1 MAEDSNTQGD
11 EVYQPQNGDQR
22 AEYQPDMENALDE
35 PDADQ
40 RLDEGYDTPD
50 RPRAVSRHGTT
61 AAEQREGETLDQRL
75 AQETPDVGQDGTD
88 SGPHPEPLPGDTVGR
103 LAPVEDD
110 PRRSID
116 VLAHDVGADGGAES
130 AEEAAMHVVGRNR
143 APEPR
148 EHARREQAPR
158 REEQEPFPGGTP

>member
-1 MAEDSNTQGD
+1 MADDSNTQGD

-40 RLDEGYDTPD
+40 SLDEGYQTPD

-75 AQETPDVGQDGTD
+75 AQETPDVGQGGPD
-88 SGPHPEPLPGDTVGR
+88 SGPHPEPLPHDTVGR
-103 LAPVEDD
+103 LAPVQDD

-116 VLAHDVGADGGAES
+116 VLAHDVGEDGGAES
-130 AEEAAMHVVGRNR
+130 AEEAAMHVVGRNT
-143 APEPR
+143 AR
-148 EHARREQAPR
+148 EYAPR
-158 REEQEPFPGGTP
+158 RDTSQPFGDRTP